1 MLAFQPARLLLR
13 SSALRISGGR
23 GLTGSTSSVTQKTPL
38 AGSRHAPAARSLAA
52 AAAGHK
58 QQMNMFQAINSA
70 MQIAMDTDDRA
81 MVFGEDVAF
90 GGVFRCSMGLREQFG
105 GDRVFNTP
113 LSEQGIIGFA
123 IGMASVGYTP
133 IAEIQFADYVFPA
146 FDQIVNEAA
155 KYRYR
160 TGSEWHC
167 GSLTIRM
174 PCGAVGHGGLYHS
187 QSPEAFFSHCPGINI
202 VCPRG
207 PTQAKGLLLAAI
219 RSPDPTLVFEPKI
232 LYRQAV
238 EDVPVGDFEIPIG
251 EAEIVR
257 EGTDVTL
264 IGWGNQV
271 HRLLAAAKLAEADG
285 ISCEVIDL
293 QSILPWDEERVV
305 ASVEKTGR
313 CVIAHEAPRTSGFG
327 AELAATVQERCFLK
341 LEAPVQRVCGW
352 DTPFPLAWEEF
363 YLPTPLRVYDSV
375 KKVLNY

>member
-1 MLAFQPARLLLR
+1 MQR
-13 SSALRISGGR
+13 ALPRWR
-23 GLTGSTSSVTQKTPL
+23 RV
-38 AGSRHAPAARSLAA
+38 
-52 AAAGHK
+52 AAAGTWWGRRWQSAAALPGPR
-58 QQMNMFQAINSA
+58 QQMNMFQAINNA
-70 MQIAMDTDDRA
+70 MEIAMESNDKS

-90 GGVFRCSMGLREQFG
+90 GGVFRCSMGLREKFG
-105 GDRVFNTP
+105 PDRVFNTP

-160 TGSEWHC
+160 AGSTWDC
-167 GSLTIRM
+167 GNLTIRM

-187 QSPEAFFSHCPGINI
+187 QSPEAFFSHCPGLNL

-207 PTQAKGLLLAAI
+207 PMQAKGLLLAAI
-219 RSPDPTLVFEPKI
+219 RSPDPTLVFEPKV

-238 EDVPVGDFEIPIG
+238 EEVPIG
-251 EAEIVR
+251 DYEMPLGKAEVLR
-257 EGTDVTL
+257 VGRDVTL
-264 IGWGNQV
+264 LGWGNQV
-271 HRLLAAAKLAEADG
+271 QRLMKTAEMAQADG

-293 QSILPWDEERVV
+293 QSILPWDEDSVV

-313 CVIAHEAPRTSGFG
+313 CIVAHEAPKTSGFG
-327 AELAATVQERCFLK
+327 AELAATIQERCFLK

-363 YLPTPLRVYDSV
+363 YLPTPLRVYDVV
-375 KKVLNY
+375 KVTMAY

>member
-1 MLAFQPARLLLR
+1 M
-13 SSALRISGGR
+13 
-23 GLTGSTSSVTQKTPL
+23 
-38 AGSRHAPAARSLAA
+38 
-52 AAAGHK
+52 AAGATMTK
-58 QQMNMFQAINSA
+58 MSMFQAINNA
-70 MQIAMDTDDRA
+70 MDIALDTDDRA

-90 GGVFRCSMGLREQFG
+90 GGVFRCSMNLREKFG
-105 GDRVFNTP
+105 SDRVFNTP
-113 LSEQGIIGFA
+113 LSEQGIVGLA

-160 TGSEWHC
+160 AGSTWHC
-167 GSLTIRM
+167 GGMTIRM

-187 QSPEAFFSHCPGINI
+187 QSPEAFFSHCPGINV

-207 PTQAKGLLLAAI
+207 PIQAKGLLLAAI
-219 RSPDPTLVFEPKI
+219 RCPDPTLVLEPKV

-238 EDVPVGDFEIPIG
+238 EEVPAGDFTLPIG
-251 EAEIVR
+251 KAEVVR

-271 HRLLAAAKLAEADG
+271 NRLLEAADLAKEDG
-285 ISCEVIDL
+285 VSCEIIDL
-293 QSILPWDEERVV
+293 MSILPWDEECVLE
-305 ASVEKTGR
+305 SVRKTGR
-313 CVIAHEAPRTSGFG
+313 CVVAHEAPRTSGFG
-327 AELAATVQERCFLK
+327 AEVAATIQERCFLQ

-363 YLPTPLRVYDSV
+363 YLPTPLRVLDAIRAATSF
-375 KKVLNY
+375 